1 LFGEQKDANGNVLLH
16 GEEKGTIYF
25 DQDYKIIHI
34 NVLKNGKEE
43 ELDFGNTETKV
54 NMENVLEDDDANKK

>member
-1 LFGEQKDANGNVLLH
+1 LH

-54 NMENVLEDDDANKK
+54 NMENVLEDDDANQK